1 LLIATEKEDKRYEI
15 MIIDA
20 HQHFWQY
27 HPVKDAWITDDMKV
41 IQEDFLPHHLQP
53 VLQENDVDGCV
64 AVQAD
69 QSEAETG
76 FLLDLAAQ
84 HNFIKGVVGWVDLRS
99 DNLSERLEHFSS
111 FEKLKGFRHI
121 VQGEPDPAFILR
133 SDFCN
138 GIQALSKYD
147 FTYDILVYPVQ
158 LPAVAAFVQQFP
170 GHRLVIDHMAKPYC
184 KTGDITEWETHMRA
198 IAQHPHVYCKISGL
212 VTEAD
217 WQKWEAA
224 HFAPFLDVVLEA
236 FGPERL
242 MFGSDWPV
250 CKLAASY
257 TEVKEIVT
265 DYISRL
271 STTEKAGIM
280 GGNAIRFYGL

>member
-1 LLIATEKEDKRYEI
+1 

-27 HPVKDAWITDDMKV
+27 HPVKDAWITDNMKV
-41 IQEDFLPHHLQP
+41 IQEDFLPQHLLP
-53 VLQENDVDGCV
+53 VLQENGVDGCV

-69 QSEAETG
+69 QSETETS
-76 FLLDLAAQ
+76 FLLELADKHA
-84 HNFIKGVVGWVDLRS
+84 FIKGVVGWIDLRAE
-99 DNLSERLEHFSS
+99 NLSDRLTHFRQY
-111 FEKLKGFRHI
+111 EKLKGFRHI

-133 SDFCN
+133 EDFCQ
-138 GIQALSKYD
+138 GIRALAAHD

-170 GHRLVIDHMAKPYC
+170 DQRLVIDHMAKPDF
-184 KTGDITEWETHMRA
+184 KTGDISAWETHMRA
-198 IAQHPHVYCKISGL
+198 IAQQPNVYCKLSGL

-217 WQKWEAA
+217 WQKWEAS
-224 HFAPFLDVVLEA
+224 HFAPFLDVALDA
-236 FGPERL
+236 FGAERL

-257 TEVKEIVT
+257 TEVKAIIT

-271 STTEKAGIM
+271 SDAERTGIM
-280 GGNAIRFYGL
+280 GGNAVRFYGL

>member
-1 LLIATEKEDKRYEI
+1 

-53 VLQENDVDGCV
+53 VLQENGVDGCV

-69 QSEAETG
+69 QSETETD

-84 HNFIKGVVGWVDLRS
+84 HNFIKGVVGWVDLRA
-99 DNLSERLEHFSS
+99 DNLSERLEHFSR

-133 SDFCN
+133 SDFCE
-138 GIQALSKYD
+138 GIRALSKYN

-158 LPAVAAFVQQFP
+158 LPAVAAFVQLFP
-170 GHRLVIDHMAKPYC
+170 DLRLVIDHMAKPYF
-184 KTGDITEWETHMRA
+184 KTGDISVWETHMRA
-198 IAQHPHVYCKISGL
+198 IAEHPHVYCKLSGL

-217 WQKWEAA
+217 WQKWDAA
-224 HFAPFLDVVLEA
+224 HFAPFLDVVLDA

-257 TEVKEIVT
+257 TEVIGIVT

-271 STTEKAGIM
+271 SADEKAGIM
-280 GGNAIRFYGL
+280 GGNAVRFYGL

>member
-1 LLIATEKEDKRYEI
+1 

-41 IQEDFLPHHLQP
+41 IQEDFLPQHLLP
-53 VLQENDVDGCV
+53 VLQENGVDGCV

-69 QSEAETG
+69 QSETETG
-76 FLLDLAAQ
+76 FLLELADQ
-84 HNFIKGVVGWVDLRS
+84 HAFIKGVVGWVDLRAE
-99 DNLSERLEHFSS
+99 NLSDRLAYYRQY
-111 FEKLKGFRHI
+111 EKLKGFRHI
-121 VQGEPDPAFILR
+121 VQGEPDPSFILR
-133 SDFCN
+133 EDFCK
-138 GIQALSKYD
+138 GIRALAAHD
-147 FTYDILVYPVQ
+147 LTYDILVYPVQ

-170 GHRLVIDHMAKPYC
+170 DQRLVIDHMAKPYF
-184 KTGDITEWETHMRA
+184 KTGDISAWETHMRA
-198 IAQHPHVYCKISGL
+198 IAQQPNVYCKLSGL

-217 WQKWEAA
+217 WQQWEAS
-224 HFAPFLDVVLEA
+224 HFAPFLDVALDA
-236 FGPERL
+236 FGTERL

-257 TEVKEIVT
+257 TEVKAIIT

-271 STTEKAGIM
+271 SDAERAGIM
-280 GGNAIRFYGL
+280 GGNAVRFYGL

>member
-1 LLIATEKEDKRYEI
+1 

-53 VLQENDVDGCV
+53 VLEENGVDACV

-69 QSEAETG
+69 QSETETS

-84 HNFIKGVVGWVDLRS
+84 HDFIKGVVGWVDLRAE
-99 DNLSERLEHFSS
+99 NLSERLEHFSR

-121 VQGEPDPAFILR
+121 VQGEPDPAFLLR
-133 SDFCN
+133 SDFCE
-138 GIQALSKYD
+138 GIRALSKYN

-158 LPAVAAFVQQFP
+158 LPAVEAFVQLFP
-170 GHRLVIDHMAKPYC
+170 GQRLVIDHMAKPYF
-184 KTGDITEWETHMRA
+184 KTGDISAWETHMRA
-198 IAQHPHVYCKISGL
+198 IAQHPHVYCKLSGL

-217 WQKWEAA
+217 WEKWDAA

-257 TEVKEIVT
+257 AEVIGIVT

-271 STTEKAGIM
+271 SADEKAGIM
-280 GGNAIRFYGL
+280 GGNAVRFYGL

>member
-1 LLIATEKEDKRYEI
+1 

-41 IQEDFLPHHLQP
+41 IQEDFLPQHLLP
-53 VLQENDVDGCV
+53 VLQENGVDGCI

-69 QSEAETG
+69 QSETETG
-76 FLLDLAAQ
+76 FLLELADQ
-84 HNFIKGVVGWVDLRS
+84 HAFIKGVVGWVDLRAE
-99 DNLSERLEHFSS
+99 NLSDRLAHYRQY
-111 FEKLKGFRHI
+111 EKLKGFRHI
-121 VQGEPDPAFILR
+121 VQGEPDPSFILR
-133 SDFCN
+133 EDFCK
-138 GIQALSKYD
+138 GIRALAAHD

-170 GHRLVIDHMAKPYC
+170 DQRLVIDHMAKPYF
-184 KTGDITEWETHMRA
+184 KTGDISAWETHMRA
-198 IAQHPHVYCKISGL
+198 IAQQPNVYCKLSGL

-217 WQKWEAA
+217 WQQWEAA
-224 HFAPFLDVVLEA
+224 HFAPFLDVALEA
-236 FGPERL
+236 FGAERL

-257 TEVKEIVT
+257 TEVKAIIT

-271 STTEKAGIM
+271 SDAERAGIM
-280 GGNAIRFYGL
+280 GGNAVRFYGL